1 MEKRVLG
8 LILTMLGVLGLI
20 AGAVKFVGQSNNSY
34 DIKAICMYGIMAL
47 IFFFAGVGLIRGTR
61 DIPNG

>member
-8 LILTMLGVLGLI
+8 VVLTMLGVLGLVM
-20 AGAVKFVGQSNNSY
+20 GAVKFVEHSNNTY
-34 DIKAICMYGIMAL
+34 DIKAICMYGILGL

-61 DIPNG
+61 DMPNG

>member
-8 LILTMLGVLGLI
+8 VILTMLGALGMVMS
-20 AGAVKFVGQSNNSY
+20 AVKFVEHSNNSY
-34 DIKAICMYGIMAL
+34 DVKAICMYGLLGL

-61 DIPNG
+61 DMPNG